1 MYPNFR
7 CSGSDARD
15 MYGHPS
21 GSVYNTFEIT
31 ISGNTVRLAKGDNVV
46 VYRDDSSITLGC
58 TVSDPCRIKITG
70 DDWGK
75 SELPIFLKIFLE
87 QWKIKYIFIHI
98 SKSYLKSDVSK
109 KIYTARS
116 IFHENMFRLKAHYSY
131 VFSSPKQVLF
141 SSSTLTRATAKS
153 AAVVVTPSRSGA
165 VASSAPPQLA
175 YH

>member
-1 MYPNFR
+1 
-7 CSGSDARD
+7 

-31 ISGNTVRLAKGDNVV
+31 ISGNTVRLAKGDHVV

-98 SKSYLKSDVSK
+98 SNSYLKSDISK
-109 KIYTARS
+109 KMYTAKS
-116 IFHENMFRLKAHYSY
+116 IFHKSMFRLKAHYSY

-141 SSSTLTRATAKS
+141 SSTLTRATAKS

-175 YH
+175 YY